1 MARRVLHFS
10 LSCSTLE
17 LDGVSLLEEISLL
30 LEIASLLEDATLLLE
45 GVALL
50 EETLLLL
57 EGVALLEDA
66 MLLEEGRTAS
76 LPLRSSPTFLSPQMT
91 S

>member
-1 MARRVLHFS
+1 MMTTFSSERVQPRTSYRELNTSVVARSVLHFS

-30 LEIASLLEDATLLLE
+30 LDD
-45 GVALL
+45 VVLL
-50 EETLLLL
+50 EETM
-57 EGVALLEDA
+57 LLED
-66 MLLEEGRTAS
+66 GRTAS
-76 LPLRSSPTFLSPQMT
+76 LPLRSSPTFSSPQMT